1 MPKLFMSNQMFDDL
15 VRMSP
20 SGADSG
26 AIPKINYDI
35 TYTSNEKPTTGY
47 TASSDQVSLA
57 AAREDIRKLR
67 AEKFEL
73 LQKIEELEA
82 QIIEWQEAIEAYQEI
97 APEKGDEEVG
107 GRARLI
113 RERQATQAFVE
124 KATEDE

>member
-1 MPKLFMSNQMFDDL
+1 MPTLSRLIELSQMST
-15 VRMSP
+15 

-26 AIPKINYDI
+26 GIPKINYDI
-35 TYTSNEKPTTGY
+35 AYTSNEKPTTGY
-47 TASSDQVSLA
+47 TASSDQASLQ

-73 LQKIEELEA
+73 LQRIEELET
-82 QIIEWQEAIEAYQEI
+82 QLIEWQEAIEAYQGI
-97 APEKGDEEVG
+97 APEEGEEEVG